1 MTLADAAYACGGEL
15 YISSCLQDI
24 NGDNCDYVP
33 HDESIADKDG
43 NKSGDGRLYEIGSDV
58 YLDTEFLGGVT
69 DSRRIQPGC
78 LFFAVGGQRVDGHSF
93 VASAYQKGAVCC
105 VVSKTPEEVET
116 TYGIFQES
124 WGAYI
129 LVGDVLQA
137 LKDIAEAYRRTLSIP
152 VIGVTG
158 SVGKTSTKEWIA
170 SVLEEKYSVLKTEGN
185 FNNEIGL
192 PLTLLRIRR
201 EHQVAVVEMGI
212 SDFGEM
218 TRLSKIARP
227 DMCVI
232 TNIGQCHLENLKDRD
247 GVLQAKSEI
256 FTYMNPEGWVCLNG
270 EDDKLR
276 TVTQVH
282 GKKPLFFGI
291 EAERAEA
298 EYTHEAAMAESRHT
312 SVMKGMPTALQMV
325 AESIVEPSPISG
337 VEELPVRAY
346 EINEDVYVEKAVY
359 LTDIKSKG
367 LLGSSASLHI
377 RTDTGE
383 ETAAVELPLP
393 GEHMVLNA
401 AAAACVAHL
410 LGLTLEQIRSGIEK
424 AQSVSGR
431 SHLLSLTNYMVIDD
445 CYNANPVSMKAALDL
460 LMLADTPKAAVLGD
474 MFELG
479 ENTKILHRDVGE
491 FAAKLKIQRLF
502 FIGEQAKEMYI
513 GAKMHL
519 GNDEAALKQTDGGYD
534 TTNDRCADISE
545 ADADQKDKGYETAS
559 YQIDEECETVP
570 YQNSKKCETASYQI
584 DEECETVPY
593 QNSRECETAS
603 YQNEKG
609 YETASYHNGT
619 RVAAWYRT
627 KEVFLD
633 RWHNADKTA
642 CHGYTILLKASHG
655 MGFSELMKSMFSDS
669 ENKSLQ

>member
-15 YISSCLQDI
+15 HSGSRLHEEGIECSSEL
-24 NGDNCDYVP
+24 
-33 HDESIADKDG
+33 HLSESVVR
-43 NKSGDGRLYEIGSDV
+43 SE
-58 YLDTEFLGGVT
+58 TEFLGGVT

-93 VASAYQKGAVCC
+93 VASAYEKGAVCC
-105 VVSKTPEEVET
+105 VVSKTPEEAE
-116 TYGIFQES
+116 ISFDIPRES

-129 LVGDVLQA
+129 LVEDVLQA

-170 SVLEEKYSVLKTEGN
+170 SVLDEKYSCLRTEGN

-192 PLTLLRIRR
+192 PLTLLRIRE

-218 TRLSKIARP
+218 IRLSKIAKP
-227 DMCVI
+227 DICVM

-256 FTYMNPEGWVCLNG
+256 FNYMNPEGWVCLNG

-276 TVTQVH
+276 TITQVH
-282 GKKPLFFGI
+282 GKRPLFYGI
-291 EAERAEA
+291 GAGKKTAEA
-298 EYTHEAAMAESRHT
+298 TDGP
-312 SVMKGMPTALQMV
+312 SVVRIGETLARQ
-325 AESIVEPSPISG
+325 
-337 VEELPVRAY
+337 LPNPAG
-346 EINEDVYVEKAVY
+346 EIDGNDRVEKAVY

-367 LLGSSASLHI
+367 LLGSSALLHI
-377 RTDTGE
+377 STDTEE
-383 ETAAVELPLP
+383 ETAKVELPLP

-401 AAAACVAHL
+401 AAAACVANL
-410 LGLTLEQIRSGIEK
+410 LGLTLEQIRSGLEK

-431 SHLLSLTNYMVIDD
+431 SHLLSLQNFMVIDD

-479 ENTKILHRDVGE
+479 EDSGKLHRDVGV
-491 FAAKLKIQRLF
+491 FAAELKIQRLF

-513 GAKMHL
+513 GAAMHL
-519 GNDEAALKQTDGGYD
+519 RNEKTASEQTDGGD
-534 TTNDRCADISE
+534 ETTNNRLAVISV
-545 ADADQKDKGYETAS
+545 ADANHINKEYETAL
-559 YQIDEECETVP
+559 
-570 YQNSKKCETASYQI
+570 YQNDKGFETAL
-584 DEECETVPY
+584 
-593 QNSRECETAS
+593 
-603 YQNEKG
+603 
-609 YETASYHNGT
+609 YHNGA
-619 RVAAWYRT
+619 RVAAWYPT

-633 RWHNADKTA
+633 RWHNKDKA
-642 CHGYTILLKASHG
+642 VCHGYTILLKASHG

>member
-1 MTLADAAYACGGEL
+1 MTLADAAYTCGGEL
-15 YISSCLQDI
+15 YISNCLQDI
-24 NGDNCDYVP
+24 NGDNCGYVP

-43 NKSGDGRLYEIGSDV
+43 NKSDDGRLYEVGSDV
-58 YLDTEFLGGVT
+58 YLDTEFRGGVT

-105 VVSKTPEEVET
+105 VVSKTPEEVEVA
-116 TYGIFQES
+116 YGISNES

-129 LVGDVLQA
+129 LVEDVLQA

-170 SVLEEKYSVLKTEGN
+170 SVLEEKYNVLKTEGN

-192 PLTLLRIRR
+192 PLTLLRIRG

-227 DMCVI
+227 DICVI
-232 TNIGQCHLENLKDRD
+232 TNVGQCHLENLKDRD
-247 GVLQAKSEI
+247 GVLKAKSEI

-276 TVTQVH
+276 TITEVH
-282 GKKPLFFGI
+282 GNRPLFFGI
-291 EAERAEA
+291 GA
-298 EYTHEAAMAESRHT
+298 
-312 SVMKGMPTALQMV
+312 G
-325 AESIVEPSPISG
+325 
-337 VEELPVRAY
+337 
-346 EINEDVYVEKAVY
+346 DKAVH

-377 RTDTGE
+377 RTDTGV
-383 ETAAVELPLP
+383 ETAAVDLPLP

-410 LGLTLEQIRSGIEK
+410 LGLTMEQIRSGLEK
-424 AQSVSGR
+424 AQSVGGR
-431 SHLLSLTNYMVIDD
+431 SHLLSLPNYMVIDD

-479 ENTKILHRDVGE
+479 ENTIKLHRDVGE
-491 FAAKLKIQRLF
+491 FAAELKIQRLF
-502 FIGEQAKEMYI
+502 FIGERAKEMYI
-513 GAKMHL
+513 GATMHL
-519 GNDEAALKQTDGGYD
+519 GSEEVALKKTDGGY
-534 TTNDRCADISE
+534 
-545 ADADQKDKGYETAS
+545 ETS
-559 YQIDEECETVP
+559 
-570 YQNSKKCETASYQI
+570 
-584 DEECETVPY
+584 
-593 QNSRECETAS
+593 S
-603 YQNEKG
+603 YQNGE
-609 YETASYHNGT
+609 
-619 RVAAWYRT
+619 RVAAWYPT
-627 KEVFLD
+627 KEAFLQS
-633 RWHNADKTA
+633 WHNTDKAA
-642 CHGYTILLKASHG
+642 CHGYTILIKASHG